1 MNSSSGDADIL
12 FSAVNCV
19 SVIICLLAAILVFA
33 IKLHKTVV
41 YRMALYQV
49 LAALAFAMAE
59 LSEIMFFDYQ
69 SNPDVYGPLCIANVW
84 FIIYFMW
91 MKLLLTTWIT
101 FHLFCFAV
109 LHKNLK
115 KFEVLYV
122 VTSLLVPAV
131 VASIPLTTHSYGYSP
146 ITGCFIPVY
155 YANYTYDDAA
165 IEAFALWDGPSMSIL
180 FAASIAMVVMV
191 IKLTYHVCWR
201 VKHDRITRGDRDQ
214 FQKALKQLLPLAA
227 FPVLFFVLIIPMFV
241 YDTFY
246 YFITPTPNAQLEVA
260 YVAFLYL
267 WTISSG
273 GTLIVH
279 ITVAQLPVYCRKLRQ
294 RKQQNSNYRYFTFDN
309 TVTCRSDSGQP
320 MNSATTFPLPKESL
334 VSN

>member
-33 IKLHKTVV
+33 IKLHKTV
-41 YRMALYQV
+41 
-49 LAALAFAMAE
+49 AALAFAMAE

-91 MKLLLTTWIT
+91 MKLLLTAWIT
-101 FHLFCFAV
+101 FHLFCVAV

-115 KFEVLYV
+115 KLEVLYV

-131 VASIPLTTHSYGYSP
+131 IASIPLTTHSYGYSP

-165 IEAFALWDGPSMSIL
+165 IETFALWDGPSMFIL

-191 IKLTYHVCWR
+191 IKLTYQVCWR
-201 VKHDRITRGDRDQ
+201 VKHDSRR
-214 FQKALKQLLPLAA
+214 LL
-227 FPVLFFVLIIPMFV
+227 
-241 YDTFY
+241 
-246 YFITPTPNAQLEVA
+246 NSS
-260 YVAFLYL
+260 YL
-267 WTISSG
+267 WLLFQS
-273 GTLIVH
+273 
-279 ITVAQLPVYCRKLRQ
+279 C
-294 RKQQNSNYRYFTFDN
+294 
-309 TVTCRSDSGQP
+309 
-320 MNSATTFPLPKESL
+320 SL
-334 VSN
+334 S